1 VRAKDDLRV
10 LLLSWVI
17 TQYLIQLR
25 RFDEERFT
33 VRYFILQVCIEGDNH
48 LRTITPTGN
57 SLNISTE
64 EDAYEELVS
73 VPATRVGVIG
83 VNFKTAPIEVREKLG
98 KLVTIE
104 ALEKLQRENRSSSD
118 IESLLLSTCNR
129 VEVYF
134 ASEDIAVTRNLFTN
148 LFLAESIDQN
158 QKVDYHT
165 YEYADERA
173 IEHIFDV
180 SSGLDSLIVGEA
192 QILQQ
197 VKQASRV
204 ASEKRLSGPILAK
217 LFSKA
222 YTTGK
227 EIREAYPRFTNGFK
241 NSVSLSVVEL
251 IADHFRDR
259 AGPNILLVG
268 SGKMIKLAIG
278 SLDNLSPNR
287 VIVASRRNS
296 PDSIQADKIIPISDI
311 GKTIFEDN
319 IDVIITAT
327 TSSDYVITLGEIEPF
342 SKKENRQLLIL
353 DISVP
358 RNADP
363 RIAKLCP
370 NVKLINLDD
379 LKEIVTNPE
388 LEAEKSP
395 ERRKELASIHR
406 SIEARTNEF
415 MFWLKESSDIT
426 PVMAQLRKKADSI
439 RAEELQNA
447 ISRLSD
453 LSPEEKLVVQR
464 MSERIIRRFLHEP
477 TTNLKKVARNG
488 ESRRSREYAS
498 LLKNLFSLED

>member
-1 VRAKDDLRV
+1 MR
-10 LLLSWVI
+10 LSRTLEDSLEV
-17 TQYLIQLR
+17 T
-25 RFDEERFT
+25 DEGT
-33 VRYFILQVCIEGDNH
+33 
-48 LRTITPTGN
+48 
-57 SLNISTE
+57 
-64 EDAYEELVS
+64 YEELVS

-83 VNFKTAPIEVREKLG
+83 VNFKTAPIEVREKLS

-104 ALEKLQRENRSSSD
+104 ALEKLQKESRSSND
-118 IESLLLSTCNR
+118 VESLLLSTCNR

-134 ASEDIAVTRNLFTN
+134 ASEDIAVSRNLFTN

-158 QKVDYHT
+158 QKKDYHT

-180 SSGLDSLIVGEA
+180 ASGLDSLIVGEA

-197 VKQASRV
+197 VKQASTL

-251 IADHFRDR
+251 IADHFRHR
-259 AGPNILLVG
+259 QGPNILLVG
-268 SGKMIKLAIG
+268 SGKMIRLAIG
-278 SLDNLSPNR
+278 SLDNLSPHK

-296 PDSIQADKIIPISDI
+296 PESIQADKIIPISDI
-311 GKTIFEDN
+311 GRTIIDDN

-327 TSSDYVITLGEIEPF
+327 SSSDYVITSNEIDPF
-342 SKKENRQLLIL
+342 SMKEKDKRLLIL

-358 RNADP
+358 RNVDP
-363 RIAKLCP
+363 SISKLYP

-379 LKEIVTNPE
+379 LKEIVTSPE

-395 ERRKELASIHR
+395 ERRRELNSIHR

-426 PVMAQLRKKADSI
+426 PIMAQLRKKADSI

-453 LSPEEKLVVQR
+453 LSPEERLVVQR

-498 LLKNLFSLED
+498 LLKTLFSIED

>member
-1 VRAKDDLRV
+1 
-10 LLLSWVI
+10 LSGSLKSSI
-17 TQYLIQLR
+17 SIE
-25 RFDEERFT
+25 DEE
-33 VRYFILQVCIEGDNH
+33 V
-48 LRTITPTGN
+48 
-57 SLNISTE
+57 
-64 EDAYEELVS
+64 YEELVS
-73 VPATRVGVIG
+73 VPSTRIGVIG

-104 ALEKLQRENRSSSD
+104 ALERLQKEIKSSSD
-118 IESLLLSTCNR
+118 IESVLLSTCNR

-134 ASEDIAVTRNLFTN
+134 ASEDIAATRSVFTN
-148 LFLAESIDQN
+148 LFLVESKDQS
-158 QKVDYHT
+158 QKIDYHT

-180 SSGLDSLIVGEA
+180 ASGLDSLIVGEA

-197 VKQASRV
+197 VKQALKI
-204 ASEKRLSGPILAK
+204 ANEKRLSGPILAK

-241 NSVSLSVVEL
+241 NSVSLSVVQL
-251 IADHFRDR
+251 IADHFRNKP
-259 AGPNILLVG
+259 GPNILLVG
-268 SGKMIKLAIG
+268 SGKMIRLAIG
-278 SLDNLSPNR
+278 SLDNLSPHR

-296 PDSIQADKIIPISDI
+296 LESIRADKIIPISDI
-311 GKTIFEDN
+311 RKTILEDN

-327 TSSDYVITLGEIEPF
+327 SSNDYVIKQGDIEPF
-342 SKKENRQLLIL
+342 TSQSANVRQLLIL

-358 RNADP
+358 RNVDP
-363 RIAKLCP
+363 QISNLSR

-379 LKEIVTNPE
+379 LKEVVTNPE
-388 LEAEKSP
+388 LEAEKSL
-395 ERRKELASIHR
+395 ERRKELNSIHR

-426 PVMAQLRKKADSI
+426 PIMAELRKKADTI

-447 ISRLSD
+447 FSRLSD
-453 LSPEEKLVVQR
+453 LSPEEKLVVQI

-477 TTNLKKVARNG
+477 TTNLKRAARNG

-498 LLKNLFSLED
+498 LLKNLFSLEE

>member
-1 VRAKDDLRV
+1 
-10 LLLSWVI
+10 LS
-17 TQYLIQLR
+17 
-25 RFDEERFT
+25 
-33 VRYFILQVCIEGDNH
+33 
-48 LRTITPTGN
+48 TP
-57 SLNISTE
+57 LE
-64 EDAYEELVS
+64 EDSIVQELGYEELVS

-83 VNFKTAPIEVREKLG
+83 VNFKTAPIEVREKLS

-104 ALEKLQRENRSSSD
+104 ALEKLQRENRSSTD

-134 ASEDIAVTRNLFTN
+134 ASEDLAATRNLFTN
-148 LFLAESIDQN
+148 LFLVADQN
-158 QKVDYHT
+158 QKIDYHT
-165 YEYADERA
+165 YEYADEPA

-180 SSGLDSLIVGEA
+180 ASGLDSLIVGEA

-197 VKQASRV
+197 VKQASKV
-204 ASEKRLSGPILAK
+204 ASEKKLSGTILGK

-222 YTTGK
+222 FTTGR
-227 EIREAYPRFTNGFK
+227 EIREAYPRFTNGFR
-241 NSVSLSVVEL
+241 NSVSLSVVQL
-251 IADHFRDR
+251 IADHFRNR
-259 AGPNILLVG
+259 QGPNILLVG
-268 SGKMIKLAIG
+268 SGKMIKLALG

-287 VIVASRRNS
+287 VIVASRHNS
-296 PDSIQADKIIPISDI
+296 PESILQADKVIPLSEI
-311 GKTIFEDN
+311 GKTITTEN
-319 IDVIITAT
+319 IDVMITAT
-327 TSSDYVITLGEIEPF
+327 SSADYVITPEVLSHQNERD
-342 SKKENRQLLIL
+342 SSRQLLIL

-358 RNADP
+358 RNVDP
-363 RIAKLCP
+363 SVSKIYH

-395 ERRKELASIHR
+395 EKRKELESIHR

-426 PVMAQLRKKADSI
+426 PIIAQLRKKADSI

-447 ISRLSD
+447 ISRLHG
-453 LSPEEKLVVQR
+453 LSLEEKLVIQR

-488 ESRRSREYAS
+488 ESRMSREYAS
-498 LLKNLFSLED
+498 LLKHLFSLEEE

>member
-1 VRAKDDLRV
+1 LR
-10 LLLSWVI
+10 LSRS
-17 TQYLIQLR
+17 LEDSLDIQ
-25 RFDEERFT
+25 DEA
-33 VRYFILQVCIEGDNH
+33 D
-48 LRTITPTGN
+48 
-57 SLNISTE
+57 
-64 EDAYEELVS
+64 YEELVS

-83 VNFKTAPIEVREKLG
+83 VNFKTAPIEVREKLS

-104 ALEKLQRENRSSSD
+104 ALEKLQKENKSSSD
-118 IESLLLSTCNR
+118 VESLLLSTCNR

-134 ASEDIAVTRNLFTN
+134 ASEDIAATRYLFTN
-148 LFLAESIDQN
+148 LFLAESVDQN
-158 QKVDYHT
+158 HKVDYHT

-180 SSGLDSLIVGEA
+180 ASGLDSLIVGEA

-197 VKQASRV
+197 VKQASKI
-204 ASEKRLSGPILAK
+204 ANEKRLSGPILAK

-259 AGPNILLVG
+259 QGPNILLVG

-278 SLDNLSPNR
+278 SLDNLSPHR
-287 VIVASRRNS
+287 VIIASRRNS
-296 PDSIQADKIIPISDI
+296 LESIQADKVIPISDI
-311 GKTIFEDN
+311 GKAILEDN

-327 TSSDYVITLGEIEPF
+327 TSSEYVITRNELDPF
-342 SKKENRQLLIL
+342 AKQKGSDGQLLIL

-358 RNADP
+358 RNVDP
-363 RIAKLCP
+363 EISKLYR

-395 ERRKELASIHR
+395 ERRKELISIHR
-406 SIEARTNEF
+406 SIEARTSEF

-426 PVMAQLRKKADSI
+426 PIMAQLRKKADSI
-439 RAEELQNA
+439 RTEELQNA
-447 ISRLSD
+447 ISRLSQ
-453 LSPEEKLVVQR
+453 LSPEQKLVVQR

-488 ESRRSREYAS
+488 ESRRSREYVS
-498 LLKNLFSLED
+498 LLKNLFSLEE

>member
-1 VRAKDDLRV
+1 MLDN
-10 LLLSWVI
+10 LS
-17 TQYLIQLR
+17 R
-25 RFDEERFT
+25 
-33 VRYFILQVCIEGDNH
+33 
-48 LRTITPTGN
+48 
-57 SLNISTE
+57 SLVDRLDIS
-64 EDAYEELVS
+64 DAELYEELVS

-83 VNFKTAPIEVREKLG
+83 VNFKTGPIEVREKLG
-98 KLVTIE
+98 KLVTVE
-104 ALEKLQRENRSSSD
+104 ALEKLQKENRSSGET
-118 IESLLLSTCNR
+118 ESVLLSTCNR

-134 ASEDIAVTRNLFTN
+134 ASEDLVATRGLFTN

-180 SSGLDSLIVGEA
+180 ASGLDSLIMGEA
-192 QILQQ
+192 QILLQ
-197 VKQASRV
+197 VKLASAT
-204 ASEKRLSGPILAK
+204 ASEKKLSGPILAK

-227 EIREAYPRFTNGFK
+227 EIREAYPIFTNGFK

-251 IADHFRDR
+251 ISDHFRDR
-259 AGPNILLVG
+259 PGPNILLVG
-268 SGKMIKLAIG
+268 SGKMIKLAVG
-278 SLDNLSPNR
+278 SLDNLSPGK

-296 PDSIQADKIIPISDI
+296 SEAIHADKIIPVSDI
-311 GKTIFEDN
+311 GKTILEEN
-319 IDVIITAT
+319 IDVILTGTTAN
-327 TSSDYVITLGEIEPF
+327 DYVITPRDIEPF
-342 SKKENRQLLIL
+342 SKKNRQLLIL

-358 RNADP
+358 RNVDP
-363 RIAKLCP
+363 QIARMYP

-395 ERRKELASIHR
+395 ERRKELNSIHR

-415 MFWLKESSDIT
+415 MFWLKESSEVT
-426 PVMAQLRKKADSI
+426 PIMAQLRKKADSI

-447 ISRLSD
+447 ISRLED
-453 LSPEEKLVVQR
+453 LTPEEKLVVQR

-477 TTNLKKVARNG
+477 TTNLKKVARSG
-488 ESRRSREYAS
+488 ESRRSREYAA
-498 LLKNLFSLED
+498 LLKSLFSLEE